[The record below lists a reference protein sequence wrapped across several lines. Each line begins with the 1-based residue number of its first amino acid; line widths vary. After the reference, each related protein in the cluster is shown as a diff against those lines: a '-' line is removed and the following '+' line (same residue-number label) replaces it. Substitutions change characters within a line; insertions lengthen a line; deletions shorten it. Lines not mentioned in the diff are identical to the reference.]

1 MLAFSSTVSLGLRQR
16 CEAFHAARS
25 IAAVADSPECNHQ
38 LRHLPTRRVFAQS
51 TVGRVPSVLLLDMY
65 GSRKTGP
72 HAQMPEVPHAN
83 DGLCWIGGHSQLE
96 FGDSQESD
104 FLGGSSLLASAI
116 SEYVIFVRIREVE
129 TVALRNLQEMVTQRS
144 RWLSLSDPFDL
155 ELTVSAWR
163 FHLNLVEQQARQVT
177 ARVDPSIMLGEARKN
192 LQGLSEKHSISDVD
206 RACKR
211 LGAWTRLMMSL
222 IPYKDAVCKDLVMS
236 PVDPSTSKRR
246 WESHLFE
253 LRQCVDLLK
262 NELPGTC
269 GEFIDMCP
277 DSPAE
282 IWKDDFRGGASSAG
296 IICSLR
302 AGGADEDTGR
312 QQLAFTHEQWYCL
325 SAKRR
330 TALVRQEAR
339 QEAKDSDDYL
349 CFLRMWHKS
358 FSLYCGPS
366 YSENAT
372 AKIRLPCFSPAN
384 EQLPELPDHGDD
396 LVLQCRLPNVQC
408 ELLVRRY
415 GHSRDARITFTEA
428 THSYHVDG
436 CRMPISVTGLVHRF
450 AQDFDADNAISKM
463 MASSRWLR
471 PEYARKVAE
480 DGLLHPL
487 SPEEIKQLWRR
498 NAREAATRG
507 HLDAPS
513 D

>member
-1 MLAFSSTVSLGLRQR
+1 MNF
-16 CEAFHAARS
+16 
-25 IAAVADSPECNHQ
+25 
-38 LRHLPTRRVFAQS
+38 
-51 TVGRVPSVLLLDMY
+51 
-65 GSRKTGP
+65 
-72 HAQMPEVPHAN
+72 
-83 DGLCWIGGHSQLE
+83 
-96 FGDSQESD
+96 
-104 FLGGSSLLASAI
+104 
-116 SEYVIFVRIREVE
+116 
-129 TVALRNLQEMVTQRS
+129 
-144 RWLSLSDPFDL
+144 
-155 ELTVSAWR
+155 
-163 FHLNLVEQQARQVT
+163 VEQQARQVT
-177 ARVDPSIMLGEARKN
+177 ARVDPSIMLGDARKN

-253 LRQCVDLLK
+253 LRQCVDLLQ

-312 QQLAFTHEQWYCL
+312 QQLAFTHEQWCCL

-358 FSLYCGPS
+358 FSLYCCPS
-366 YSENAT
+366 YTARTQLQKSVFLVSRLQTNSFLSFRTMAMILFCSVDFPTYNVNFSFEGMDIPEMHASLLRKQRTAT
-372 AKIRLPCFSPAN
+372 MSMAA
-384 EQLPELPDHGDD
+384 E
-396 LVLQCRLPNVQC
+396 CRYP
-408 ELLVRRY
+408 
-415 GHSRDARITFTEA
+415 
-428 THSYHVDG
+428 
-436 CRMPISVTGLVHRF
+436 
-450 AQDFDADNAISKM
+450 
-463 MASSRWLR
+463 
-471 PEYARKVAE
+471 
-480 DGLLHPL
+480 
-487 SPEEIKQLWRR
+487 
-498 NAREAATRG
+498 
-507 HLDAPS
+507 
-513 D
+513 